1 MGFSEKRSAVL
12 GGAAPKVGAT
22 AAIVTAAMI
31 AGVIVGGVVSRE
43 DGSGS
48 GAVADP
54 TCESDVDTLHIA
66 ADAAVAPIV
75 QRLADSY
82 TSDLIDNGRECI
94 PIEVT
99 PTSSSAVVGRITNGW
114 REKVHGPTP
123 DVWIPQSTLWV
134 EVLRTQIAD
143 KSILSDDASVLARTP
158 TVLAMPRPMAEAL
171 GWPDAQ
177 ISWQDIFEL
186 ADSNEGWAEHGHPE
200 WGPFRLRLTD
210 PRYTITGLQALL
222 ALDATQEV
230 DRSDELGTTLSL
242 FRVQRVLAGIDADA
256 TQELELYEQADH
268 FPDVLS
274 AIPLEE
280 RQLWQ
285 FNQTGALTEDTT
297 TPGTRSVPDLVA
309 VYPTG
314 DSEIAMESDYPY
326 LVLDA
331 PWVGQ
336 EVLQYADE
344 FGDYLLSGGAVEQFA
359 NAGFRTPDNRAGAP
373 LRSGDAIRPSDGAS
387 GPLTGQLPDVSAVQQ
402 LRSSWVT
409 VPRLSSTMFLVDVSG
424 SMAAAVPGSN
434 QTRLQATVET
444 AKRSLEIV
452 PPGSDVGL
460 WEFSTDLEDG
470 RSDGDY
476 RELVQLGPLNEMIG
490 DETRKIE
497 LFAALD
503 DLEVRN
509 DTALNDTVLAAYET
523 MRTGY
528 TPGQRH
534 TIILLTDGRN
544 DDPDS
549 ISHEELLLRLRAL
562 RTPDQPIQV
571 VSIAY
576 GEQPDIGKLNE
587 ISELVGGEVLESPEL
602 ENLDELFIEAL
613 AQ

>member
-1 MGFSEKRSAVL
+1 MHPHRG
-12 GGAAPKVGAT
+12 
-22 AAIVTAAMI
+22 
-31 AGVIVGGVVSRE
+31 
-43 DGSGS
+43 D
-48 GAVADP
+48 AD
-54 TCESDVDTLHIA
+54 V
-66 ADAAVAPIV
+66 
-75 QRLADSY
+75 
-82 TSDLIDNGRECI
+82 
-94 PIEVT
+94 
-99 PTSSSAVVGRITNGW
+99 VVGRITNGW

-123 DVWIPQSTLWV
+123 DVWIPQSRLWV

-210 PRYTITGLQALL
+210 PRYTLTGLQALL
-222 ALDATQEV
+222 ALDATQEA

-256 TQELELYEQADH
+256 TQELELYGQAEH

-285 FNQTGALTEDTT
+285 FNETGALSEDTT
-297 TPGTRSVPDLVA
+297 APGTRSVPDLVA

-314 DSEIAMESDYPY
+314 NSEIAMESDYPY

-373 LRSGDAIRPSDGAS
+373 LRSADAIRPSGVAS
-387 GPLTGQLPDVSAVQQ
+387 GPPTGELPDVSAVQR

-444 AKRSLEIV
+444 AKRSVEIV

-476 RELVQLGPLNEMIG
+476 RELVQLGPLNEVVG
-490 DETRKIE
+490 DDTRKTE
-497 LFAALD
+497 LVAALD
-503 DLEVRN
+503 GLEVRN

-587 ISELVGGEVLESPEL
+587 ISELVGGQVLESPEL